1 MEFQIEPAE
10 SEEEAKSD
18 TPEEYVRL
26 LSRNKAAEVASRHA
40 KEQVL
45 VIGADT
51 IVVCDGQ
58 ILGKPKDRE
67 DAAWML
73 HLLSGRTHQV
83 YTGVSCIVSDGSA
96 FGEFSFSE
104 CTDVEMYE
112 LSDVEI
118 EEYLDTP
125 EPYDKAGAYAIQGRS
140 AVFIRRI
147 CGDYYNVVGLPIG
160 KLMWELKMNTCY
172 FAESIL

>member
-10 SEEEAKSD
+10 GEEEAKSD

-26 LSRNKAAEVASRHA
+26 LSRGKAREVAAKHA
-40 KEQVL
+40 EETAL

-51 IVVCDGQ
+51 VVVCDGQ
-58 ILGKPKDRE
+58 ILGKPKDRA
-67 DAAWML
+67 DAARML

-83 YTGVSCIVSDGSA
+83 YTGVSCVVSDGSA
-96 FGEFSFSE
+96 FGEISFSE

-112 LSDVEI
+112 LSDAQI

-160 KLMWELKMNTCY
+160 RLVQELKK
-172 FAESIL
+172 